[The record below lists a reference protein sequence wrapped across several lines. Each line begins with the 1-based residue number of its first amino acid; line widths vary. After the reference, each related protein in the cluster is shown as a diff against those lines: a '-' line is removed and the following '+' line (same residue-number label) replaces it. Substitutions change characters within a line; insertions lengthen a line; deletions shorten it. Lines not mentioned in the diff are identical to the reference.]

1 MKTLVKAGRTVRD
14 LPAAPRPHPL
24 HRCKRCERPFG
35 PYFLRQLPGHWQL
48 DDGDRWWGRSKD
60 RPRTGTGLS
69 AETYDGVGYIRIRC
83 KCAPRN
89 EKLRLEKYLAL
100 PVAEER
106 EGPVVYL

>member
-1 MKTLVKAGRTVRD
+1 MRTESKVGRVVRD
-14 LPAAPRPHPL
+14 LPAAARPREL
-24 HRCKRCERPFG
+24 HRCKRCERNLG
-35 PYFLRQLPGHWQL
+35 RYHVRLLRGFWQL
-48 DDGDRWWGRSKD
+48 VDGDGYFCSEN

-69 AETYDGVGYIRIRC
+69 AEEYNGVRYIRVRC

-100 PVAEER
+100 PVVEER